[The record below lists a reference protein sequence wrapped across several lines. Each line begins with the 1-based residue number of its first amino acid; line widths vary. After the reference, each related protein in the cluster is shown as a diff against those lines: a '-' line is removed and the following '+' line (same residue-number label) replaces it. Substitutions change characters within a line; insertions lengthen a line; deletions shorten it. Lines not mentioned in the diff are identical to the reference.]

1 MSFKTILVHVEA
13 TPESDL
19 RLGAAVRLANAWGAN
34 LMGLGGCEPAFLAM
48 PWASAYSDGE
58 ILQEVLDEEGVELK
72 DAAVRFELATESLR
86 ARALWTS
93 FGEYPAQ
100 ALESCAAGAD
110 LIVASAHRGPKAS
123 TAAAG
128 DLVMRAGIPALTI
141 PTDAPSIATKA
152 IVVAWSNTPEAR
164 RAVSSALPLLKSA
177 DRVTVLHIRQPD
189 DETAGVGLEDVVG
202 RLKRHGIDAAA
213 ESVACAHHDIGDA
226 VSGFAE
232 QGLFDVIISGAYG
245 HSHLR
250 EWVLGGATE
259 GLLARSSLPVLFSH

>member
-19 RLGAAVRLANAWGAN
+19 RLGAAVRLANAWGAS
-34 LMGLGGCEPAFLAM
+34 LMGLGGCEPAYLAM
-48 PWASAYSDGE
+48 PWATAYSDGE
-58 ILQEVLDEEGVELK
+58 ILQEVMDEEGVELK
-72 DAAVRFELATESLR
+72 DAAARFEIATESLR
-86 ARALWTS
+86 ARALWTT

-100 ALESCAAGAD
+100 ALDSCAAGAD

-123 TAAAG
+123 TAAAA
-128 DLVMRAGIPALTI
+128 DLVMRAGIPVLTI
-141 PTDAPSIATKA
+141 PTDAPSIATKT

-164 RAVSSALPLLKSA
+164 RAVSGALPLLKSA
-177 DRVTVLHIRQPD
+177 DRVTILHVKKPK
-189 DETAGVGLEDVVG
+189 EEVAAVGLEDVVG
-202 RLKRHGIDAAA
+202 RLKRHGVDAAA
-213 ESVACAHHDIGDA
+213 ENLDSPHGHIADA
-226 VSGFAE
+226 VSRFAE
-232 QGLFDVIISGAYG
+232 QGLFDLIVSGAYG

>member
-1 MSFKTILVHVEA
+1 MSFKTLLVHVEA

-19 RLGAAVRLANAWGAN
+19 RLGAAVRLAKAWGAS
-34 LMGLGGCEPAFLAM
+34 LMGLGGCEPVFLAM

-58 ILQEVLDEEGVELK
+58 ILQEIMDEEGVELK
-72 DAAVRFELATESLR
+72 DAAARFKIATESLG
-86 ARALWTS
+86 ARALWTT

-100 ALESCAAGAD
+100 ALDSCAAGAD

-128 DLVMRAGIPALTI
+128 DLVMRAGVPVLTI
-141 PTDAPSIATKA
+141 PTDTPSIATKS
-152 IVVAWSNTPEAR
+152 IVVAWNNTPEAR

-177 DRVTVLHIRQPD
+177 ERVTVLHVRQSNED
-189 DETAGVGLEDVVG
+189 VTAVGLEDVVG
-202 RLKRHGIDAAA
+202 RLKRHGVDAAA
-213 ESVACAHHDIGDA
+213 ETLANPRHDIVDA
-226 VSGFAE
+226 VSRFAE
-232 QGLFDVIISGAYG
+232 QGLFDLIVSGAYG
-245 HSHLR
+245 HSHLS